1 LWLKNQVNNLR
12 AKDNLNEMKT
22 TSRLILQ
29 GQLTAEEEEEVT
41 TETKEIP
48 DIIPGKT
55 PILIFSR
62 TLEMILPPKISREED
77 EVGIEVEVGEVVTGE
92 EEVATEEAEV
102 ATVETV
108 ETERTEEREEKVTQ
122 TSQRKELSPT

>member
-1 LWLKNQVNNLR
+1 
-12 AKDNLNEMKT
+12 
-22 TSRLILQ
+22 
-29 GQLTAEEEEEVT
+29 
-41 TETKEIP
+41 
-48 DIIPGKT
+48 
-55 PILIFSR
+55 
-62 TLEMILPPKISREED
+62 MILPPKISREED

-108 ETERTEEREEKVTQ
+108 ETVVTERTEEREEKVTQ